1 MQTTVVPN
9 DDHII
14 SPDPNYVEEI
24 YTDLMSLM
32 GLFLM
37 TTHFTVFI
45 LEGQCDLTLL
55 TDSGKIRLCTNILS
69 MRFNFLI
76 SLD

>member
-9 DDHII
+9 DDHIV
-14 SPDPNYVEEI
+14 SPDSNYVEEI

-37 TTHFTVFI
+37 TAYFTVFI

-55 TDSGKIRLCTNILS
+55 TDCTNILS
-69 MRFNFLI
+69 MHFNFLI
-76 SLD
+76 SLWIKCF